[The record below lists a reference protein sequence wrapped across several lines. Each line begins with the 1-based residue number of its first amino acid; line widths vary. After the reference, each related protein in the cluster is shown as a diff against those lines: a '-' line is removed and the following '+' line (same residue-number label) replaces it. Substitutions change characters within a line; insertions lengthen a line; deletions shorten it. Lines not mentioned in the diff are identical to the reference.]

1 MALIQ
6 ALLTLLGRSAGK
18 LANSVFGWAV
28 VALFG
33 RSSPKEQTVL
43 SGIVA
48 MAVLWPLLLVGVA
61 FPRVAALLVAYV
73 PLSGEISESTV
84 RIIWIALAVAVP
96 LVVGLVVAAKAPKDA
111 EREGFLKR
119 ALRGFPLTLGL
130 AGSFALM
137 FATVPAL
144 RVISILRGWSDE
156 HIPLITQGDEYQAAA
171 AKIEALIPANGL
183 EASRAE
189 PPWWM
194 KAPAAILHRMG
205 GRALRGFMPKQLA
218 YWKGPALQIALY
230 PSDALV
236 RGAEKKA
243 AWTRGVVEESFARG
257 PGFQTFEPEAQDLET
272 QVQRVWGVYEE
283 KPEAHRG
290 SRFLLGRV
298 EEMVRDLS
306 TLDVPYEQWQVLY
319 RKIAQ
324 LARALEGERQLLEA
338 AASAEGGTMNAKRT
352 GEAVPAER
360 PLESASTGEL
370 LGQFFRQTSELLKKE
385 LELARSE
392 LGSSV
397 KSAVTMT
404 VGFAAALVF
413 GMVGVGL
420 LSAAVVLAL
429 VDVMHPGT
437 AALLVG
443 VVMLALAGTIAMI
456 AKKKGIKKP
465 LERTQKTLKE
475 DVQWAKERMA

>member
-1 MALIQ
+1 
-6 ALLTLLGRSAGK
+6 
-18 LANSVFGWAV
+18 
-28 VALFG
+28 
-33 RSSPKEQTVL
+33 
-43 SGIVA
+43 
-48 MAVLWPLLLVGVA
+48 
-61 FPRVAALLVAYV
+61 
-73 PLSGEISESTV
+73 
-84 RIIWIALAVAVP
+84 
-96 LVVGLVVAAKAPKDA
+96 
-111 EREGFLKR
+111 
-119 ALRGFPLTLGL
+119 
-130 AGSFALM
+130 
-137 FATVPAL
+137 
-144 RVISILRGWSDE
+144 
-156 HIPLITQGDEYQAAA
+156 
-171 AKIEALIPANGL
+171 
-183 EASRAE
+183 
-189 PPWWM
+189 
-194 KAPAAILHRMG
+194 
-205 GRALRGFMPKQLA
+205 
-218 YWKGPALQIALY
+218 
-230 PSDALV
+230 
-236 RGAEKKA
+236 
-243 AWTRGVVEESFARG
+243 
-257 PGFQTFEPEAQDLET
+257 
-272 QVQRVWGVYEE
+272 
-283 KPEAHRG
+283 
-290 SRFLLGRV
+290 
-298 EEMVRDLS
+298 
-306 TLDVPYEQWQVLY
+306 
-319 RKIAQ
+319 
-324 LARALEGERQLLEA
+324 
-338 AASAEGGTMNAKRT
+338 MNAKRT